1 MKRLLGT
8 LLTLLLLMG
17 AAGCGDD
24 AGDATGADDPST
36 SGQESPADPPTAT
49 DSGPAG
55 EGVVDF
61 AEVAL
66 LSETSAGGEVSRQP
80 AVLDSPA
87 AIDDFASGVEGRLA
101 DRIRTAAVD
110 AEVPEDRVLL
120 GAVVALGCDVPP
132 GVAVE
137 LTPEGVEITAL
148 KVTKPKRECFAPVT
162 SVALVT
168 VDAEVASAG

>member
-1 MKRLLGT
+1 MNRLLGT
-8 LLTLLLLMG
+8 LLALLLLTG

-24 AGDATGADDPST
+24 AGEDAGADDPST

-55 EGVVDF
+55 EGAVDF
-61 AEVAL
+61 TEVVL
-66 LSETSAGGEVSRQP
+66 MSETSAGGEVSSQP
-80 AVLDSPA
+80 TVLDSPA
-87 AIDDFASGVEGRLA
+87 AIDDFAGGLEGRLA
-101 DRIRTAAVD
+101 DRIRAAALD
-110 AEVPEDRVLL
+110 AEVPDGRVLL

-137 LTPEGVEITAL
+137 LTPEGLEITAL
-148 KVTKPKRECFAPVT
+148 KVTRPKRECFAPVT

-168 VDAEVASAG
+168 VDALVATAG